1 MENVTSL
8 IKTNLVSFVV
18 NSLYLDLTNTKDIDK
33 SNKVL
38 NILIEAYN
46 NWQEGEHYGTDYL
59 FSLND
64 KEDLITC
71 IQGGLT
77 AKEIAQLYNDRK
89 SFGLSQYF
97 FFGEN
102 YPTPKQLDTYHIS
115 QVIMDNIEEIVKHT
129 LAYGQ
134 STPSTTEFDFIY
146 QNYISPLFITNN
158 E

>member
-1 MENVTSL
+1 MENINST
-8 IKTNLVSFVV
+8 IKTTLVNFVV
-18 NSLYLDLTNTKDIDK
+18 NSLYTDLTNTKDIDK

-46 NWQEGEHYGTDYL
+46 NWQEGVHFGTDYL
-59 FSLND
+59 FNLND
-64 KEDLITC
+64 NDDLITC
-71 IQGGLT
+71 LQGGLT
-77 AKEIAQLYNDRK
+77 AKEIAAMQNDRK

-102 YPTPKQLDTYHIS
+102 HPTPQQLNVYALTHQILGD
-115 QVIMDNIEEIVKHT
+115 IEEIVRYT
-129 LAYGQ
+129 LAEGQ
-134 STPSTTEFDFIY
+134 SAKTKDFDFIY